1 MVLKPAF
8 EKNFCCIAVSCSE
21 EYVPYLS
28 VYLQSIKEHASNNY
42 NYDVVVFERG
52 ISDDRKEQLQKFTE
66 CGNIVLRFV
75 NPLSLIE
82 NCNLS
87 FPAHYNLECYFR
99 LVSPLILKEYK
110 KILFTDVDLIFQQDP
125 MILYKKDIKNY
136 PLAACKDLM
145 WGAMLN
151 HKDARDWISYALN
164 TLNLEKPYEYFN
176 TGVMLLNVNIFNQKK
191 YSKKLLE
198 LVSSTTFRILEQD
211 GLNTFFKTDIY
222 YLDTAWNYP
231 VAYGRYIDL
240 LSYMPEENMK
250 QYLKDKNNPYI
261 IHYAGESKPWCYPEE
276 EKASIWWQ
284 YARKTPF
291 YTEILS
297 RFIQFRYQV
306 AINKSDATKGIREE
320 FIKVHFPNINSRF
333 VNTEYRQHLLFVI
346 DHINY
351 FRLKKFIYSMLKLV
365 LSKSNKEK
373 YRQKCQ
379 VVSRILKDAKQLQKR
394 MYGV

>member
-28 VYLQSIKEHASNNY
+28 VYLQSIKEHASINY

-176 TGVMLLNVNIFNQKK
+176 TGVMLLNVNILNQKK
-191 YSKKLLE
+191 
-198 LVSSTTFRILEQD
+198 
-211 GLNTFFKTDIY
+211 
-222 YLDTAWNYP
+222 
-231 VAYGRYIDL
+231 
-240 LSYMPEENMK
+240 
-250 QYLKDKNNPYI
+250 
-261 IHYAGESKPWCYPEE
+261 
-276 EKASIWWQ
+276 
-284 YARKTPF
+284 
-291 YTEILS
+291 
-297 RFIQFRYQV
+297 
-306 AINKSDATKGIREE
+306 
-320 FIKVHFPNINSRF
+320 
-333 VNTEYRQHLLFVI
+333 
-346 DHINY
+346 
-351 FRLKKFIYSMLKLV
+351 
-365 LSKSNKEK
+365 
-373 YRQKCQ
+373 
-379 VVSRILKDAKQLQKR
+379 
-394 MYGV
+394 